1 MQREINSLG
10 RESWDLVIVG
20 GGIYGAAALW
30 EASRRGLRA
39 VLLEADDYGAATSAN
54 SLKVIHGGFR
64 YLQSMDLA
72 RVRLSAAELVGL
84 MLIAPHLVSPL
95 PCLVAT
101 KGLGKQ
107 GRPAFAVALAIY
119 NYLTG
124 HEKLRGRLV
133 SKTEVASR
141 FPLCPPPGL
150 SGGVLWHDG
159 LVHDSERLTL
169 GYVLGAGE
177 RGGRAANYVRAT
189 SLIEENGRP
198 AGVRAVDEIGGQ
210 EIEVRG
216 KVVLITAGPWAMEMA
231 GRADQPPALASALNL
246 VVRRSWSDAAVGLR
260 SLTSKADDPVCGG
273 RRFMFMVPWHG
284 HTILGTSYRL
294 WPGQAKPAGPSR
306 QELLALLDEF
316 NAACPDLELT
326 PGDISYFHWGRVP
339 LEVPGKAPVGGG
351 LASKRRLL
359 ERPGLVTVSGA
370 KYTTA
375 RAVAS
380 EAVARACAQL
390 GQEAPE
396 LPLEPVWGGEE
407 RQAELPAG
415 LSSDAAAHL
424 RAQYGSRAGEVAAM
438 AGGDA
443 AMLTPL
449 APDTPVLGCEV
460 VQAVEVEMAR
470 HLADVSLRRT
480 VLGKMGR
487 PSQEALGAALD
498 IMAQRLG
505 WDQARQEAELA
516 QALKPYEILE
526 TLA

>member
-10 RESWDLVIVG
+10 QGSWDLVIVG

-30 EASRRGLRA
+30 EAARRGLRA
-39 VLLEADDYGAATSAN
+39 VLLESGDFGGATSAN

-95 PCLVAT
+95 PCLVPT

-133 SKTEVASR
+133 SRAEAAAR
-141 FPLCPPPGL
+141 FPLCPPPGF

-169 GYVLGAGE
+169 GYVLGAEE
-177 RGGRAANYVRAT
+177 RGGQAANYVRAT
-189 SLIEENGRP
+189 GLIEEKGRA
-198 AGVRAVDEIGGQ
+198 AGVKAIDQLSGQ

-216 KVVLITAGPWAMEMA
+216 KVVLNTAGPWAMELS

-260 SLTSKADDPVCGG
+260 SLTSRADDPVCGG

-306 QELLALLDEF
+306 QELLALLNEF
-316 NAACPDLELT
+316 NAACPELELT

-339 LEVPGKAPVGGG
+339 LGVPGKAPVGGG

-375 RAVAS
+375 RAVAA

-396 LPLEPVWGGEE
+396 LPLAPVWGGELE
-407 RQAELPAG
+407 GEALPVELPPP
-415 LSSDAAAHL
+415 AAAHL
-424 RAQYGSRAGEVAAM
+424 RAQYGSRAAEVVAR

-443 AMLTPL
+443 SLLLPL
-449 APDTPVLGCEV
+449 APDTQVLGCEV
-460 VQAVEVEMAR
+460 VQAMEAEMA
-470 HLADVSLRRT
+470 HTLADVSLRRT
-480 VLGKMGR
+480 LLGKMGR
-487 PSQEALGAALD
+487 PSEQALGAAVK
-498 IMAQRLG
+498 IMAPRLG
-505 WDQARQEAELA
+505 WDSARQEVETAE
-516 QALKPYEILE
+516 ALRPYAILE
-526 TLA
+526 GLA

>member
-1 MQREINSLG
+1 MQREINSLSQ
-10 RESWDLVIVG
+10 ESWDLVVVG

-39 VLLEADDYGAATSAN
+39 VLLEADDFGGATSAN

-95 PCLVAT
+95 PCLVPT

-124 HEKLRGRLV
+124 HAKLRGKLL
-133 SKTEVASR
+133 SKAETTAR
-141 FPLCPPPGL
+141 FSLCPPPGF

-177 RGGRAANYVRAT
+177 HGGQAANYVRAT
-189 SLIEENGRP
+189 GLIEEKGRA
-198 AGVRAVDEIGGQ
+198 AGVKAVDQLSGQ
-210 EIEVRG
+210 EFEVRG

-231 GRADQPPALASALNL
+231 GRADQPLALASALNL
-246 VVRRSWSDAAVGLR
+246 VVRRCWSESAVGLR
-260 SLTSKADDPVCGG
+260 SLTSRADDPVCGG

-284 HTILGTSYRL
+284 HTILGTAYRL
-294 WPGQAKPAGPSR
+294 WPNQALPAGPSR
-306 QELLALLDEF
+306 QEMLALLDEF
-316 NAACPDLELT
+316 NAACPELELT
-326 PGDISYFHWGRVP
+326 PGDISHCHWGRVP
-339 LEVPGKAPVGGG
+339 LEHPGQSPVGGG

-359 ERPGLVTVSGA
+359 ERPGLVVVSGA

-380 EAVARACAQL
+380 EAVARSCAQL

-407 RQAELPAG
+407 RQAELPAE
-415 LSSDAAAHL
+415 LSPAAAHL
-424 RAQYGSRAGEVAAM
+424 KAQYGSRAAEVAAM
-438 AGGDA
+438 AGGDPA
-443 AMLTPL
+443 LLEPL
-449 APDTPVLGCEV
+449 APDTQVLGCEV
-460 VQAVEVEMAR
+460 VQAVEAEMAQ

-487 PSQEALGAALD
+487 PSDQALAAAVK
-498 IMAQRLG
+498 IMADRLG
-505 WDQARQEAELA
+505 WDIARQEAEMA
-516 QALKPYEILE
+516 QALGPYEILE
-526 TLA
+526 GLA

>member
-1 MQREINSLG
+1 MQREINSLS
-10 RESWDLVIVG
+10 RELWDLVIVG

-39 VLLEADDYGAATSAN
+39 VLLEAGDFGGATSAN

-84 MLIAPHLVSPL
+84 MRIAPHLVSPL
-95 PCLVAT
+95 PCLVPT

-119 NYLTG
+119 NCLTG
-124 HEKLRGRLV
+124 QEKIRGRMV
-133 SKTEVASR
+133 SKAEVVSR
-141 FPLCPPPGL
+141 FPLCPPPGF

-189 SLIEENGRP
+189 GLIEEAGRV
-198 AGVRAVDEIGGQ
+198 AGVRAVDELNGQ
-210 EIEVRG
+210 ELEARG
-216 KVVLITAGPWAMEMA
+216 KVVLITAGPWAMELA

-246 VVRRSWSDAAVGLR
+246 VVRRSYSDAAVGLR
-260 SLTSKADDPVCGG
+260 SLTSRADDPVCGG
-273 RRFMFMVPWHG
+273 HRFMFMVPWHG
-284 HTILGTSYRL
+284 HTLLGTAYRL
-294 WPGQAKPAGPSR
+294 WPAQAQPTGPTR
-306 QELLALLDEF
+306 EELLALLDEF
-316 NAACPDLELT
+316 NAACPELELT
-326 PGDISYFHWGRVP
+326 PGDISYYHWGRVP
-339 LEVPGKAPVGGG
+339 LEAPGKAPVGGG
-351 LASKRRLL
+351 LASKRRLM

-390 GQEAPE
+390 GREAPK
-396 LPLEPVWGGEE
+396 LPLASVWGGEE
-407 RQAELPAG
+407 KEADLPAG
-415 LSSDAAAHL
+415 LSPDAAAHL

-438 AGGDA
+438 AGDDVE
-443 AMLTPL
+443 LLKPL
-449 APDTPVLGCEV
+449 APGSPVLGCEV
-460 VQAVEVEMAR
+460 VQAMEAEMAQ

-487 PSQEALGAALD
+487 PSEQALGAALG
-498 IMAQRLG
+498 IMADRLG
-505 WDQARQEAELA
+505 WDQTRQEAEVA
-516 QALKPYEILE
+516 QALEPYEILE